1 MIEFDVMVRKLSK
14 QGNLIAQS
22 LTPQKAAAWHHSS
35 CLMGE
40 AGELLEG
47 LGDHENIIEELGDLE
62 FYMEGL
68 RDAIGISFETVIE
81 SISEMRT
88 VCRLGYIEGIV
99 VESCKVFDATKKWII
114 YEQDL
119 NRAKLTEAMARY
131 EFYMACFR
139 GSRDISRIEVLAA
152 NQTKLAKRY
161 GANFEYTNAAAQKRA
176 DKQP

>member
-1 MIEFDVMVRKLSK
+1 MNFPDMVRKLSK

-47 LGDHENIIEELGDLE
+47 LGDRENIIEELGDLE

-68 RDAIGISFETVIE
+68 RDALQIWFVDVCGIIIIQATD
-81 SISEMRT
+81 
-88 VCRLGYIEGIV
+88 CKLDYINGIV
-99 VESCKVFDATKKWII
+99 VESCKIFDVCKKWII

-119 NRAKLTEAMARY
+119 NRDKLLDAMARY
-131 EFYMACFR
+131 EFYMGCFR
-139 GSRDISRIEVLAA
+139 GSRDIRRDAVLAA
-152 NQTKLAKRY
+152 NQAKLAKRY
-161 GANFEYTNAAAQKRA
+161 GANYEYTNAAAKARA
-176 DKQP
+176 DKA